1 MKTGFRISLITIS
14 LALLVGCTA
23 GVFLLAIAPAD
34 RLRAEYDSFSRLD
47 ASLAALEV
55 ELFRGAVVPS
65 DSSTPGRITEALKS
79 AEAAF
84 DAIAAVSTGKAD
96 TAAAIDEIGGA
107 RAAISSGA
115 AELLSVLSGSASGGT
130 LSGYADGLSALS
142 VSIDSVRARA
152 AGILPAVSRDIH
164 GYLTL
169 SFVVSGLII
178 VCAWLLGLLA
188 VWLYSRSVSRVTRRF
203 TLILDDLAAGRI
215 DTCLDGPESVQGDA
229 LLERMARFVN
239 GLRALG
245 DSLGHEV
252 SVNVESSTK
261 LSDSL
266 GNTSSTFE
274 VVDGFIEN
282 IQNEVKVLEKQVNIV
297 KTGLERVTSGL
308 NHLDRSIG
316 NQRDVVDGSL
326 VSVDGMIASIGEMA
340 DSAMNDEKVVRD
352 LVESSESS
360 QTLFSATYRKITMIS
375 DSVSRINGMVEVIE
389 NISEQTSML
398 AMNAAI
404 EAAHAG
410 DAGKGFAVVAEEMTK
425 LAEAS
430 SDSSREIAESIGEII
445 ENITAMANSSAS
457 LDLSFGKMTA
467 DISRV
472 HETITKFSTGLVA
485 SNRDSQ
491 GVRETMNALKEVTDG
506 VTRDSGNMAEGAAS
520 IASSMT
526 ELDMISSRVF
536 DGITA
541 MSLMLDGLKDV
552 MGEFKTLAESMK
564 SSGLSMEAELSRL
577 K

>member
-1 MKTGFRISLITIS
+1 MKTGFRVSLITIS
-14 LALLVGCTA
+14 LALLLGCTA

-47 ASLAALEV
+47 SSLAALEV
-55 ELFRGAVVPS
+55 ELFRGAGIS
-65 DSSTPGRITEALKS
+65 ADSSASARITDAFKGSES
-79 AEAAF
+79 AF
-84 DAIAAVSTGKAD
+84 DEVASVSTGNRD
-96 TAAAIDEIGGA
+96 TSAAIAEIGKA
-107 RAAISSGA
+107 RAIISSGVA
-115 AELLSVLSGSASGGT
+115 DLQALLSGPVEGGT
-130 LSGYADGLSALS
+130 LSDYAGRLSGLSS
-142 VSIDSVRARA
+142 TIDSVRARA
-152 AGILPAVSRDIH
+152 SKILPVVSRDIH

-178 VCAWLLGLLA
+178 VCAWILGLLA
-188 VWLYSRSVSRVTRRF
+188 VWLYSRSFSRVTRRF
-203 TLILDDLAAGRI
+203 TVILDDLADGKI
-215 DTCLDGPESVQGDA
+215 NTCLDGTETGSGDE
-229 LLERMARFVN
+229 LLERMSRFVTS
-239 GLRALG
+239 LRALG
-245 DSLGHEV
+245 DSLTREV
-252 SVNVESSTK
+252 ATNVESSTK

-316 NQRDVVDGSL
+316 NQRDVVDGSM

-340 DSAMNDEKVVRD
+340 EAATNDEKVVRE
-352 LVESSESS
+352 LVDSSESS

-430 SDSSREIAESIGEII
+430 SESSREIAESIGEII
-445 ENITAMANSSAS
+445 ENITTMASSS
-457 LDLSFGKMTA
+457 GNLDLSFGKMTA

-485 SNRDSQ
+485 SSKDGQ

-506 VTRDSGNMAEGAAS
+506 VTRDSGNMAEGAGA
-520 IASSMT
+520 IAASMT

-552 MGEFKTLAESMK
+552 MAEFKTLAESMK
-564 SSGLSMEAELSRL
+564 SSGLAMHSELLRL

>member
-1 MKTGFRISLITIS
+1 MKTGFRVSLITIS
-14 LALLVGCTA
+14 LALLLGCTA

-47 ASLAALEV
+47 SSLAALEV
-55 ELFRGAVVPS
+55 ELFRGLGFSA
-65 DSSTPGRITEALKS
+65 DSSASARITDAFKG
-79 AEAAF
+79 AESAF
-84 DAIAAVSTGKAD
+84 DEVASVSTGNRD
-96 TAAAIDEIGGA
+96 TSAAIAEIGKA
-107 RAAISSGA
+107 RAIISSGVA
-115 AELLSVLSGSASGGT
+115 DLQALLSGPVEGGT
-130 LSGYADGLSALS
+130 LSDYAGHLSSLS
-142 VSIDSVRARA
+142 STIDSVRTRA
-152 AGILPAVSRDIH
+152 SKILPVVSRDIH

-178 VCAWLLGLLA
+178 VCAWILGLLA
-188 VWLYSRSVSRVTRRF
+188 VWLYSRSFSRVTRRF
-203 TLILDDLAAGRI
+203 TVILDDLADGKI
-215 DTCLDGPESVQGDA
+215 NTCLDGAETGSGDE
-229 LLERMARFVN
+229 LLERMSRFVTS
-239 GLRALG
+239 LRALG
-245 DSLGHEV
+245 DSLTREV
-252 SVNVESSTK
+252 ATNVESSTK

-316 NQRDVVDGSL
+316 NQRDVVDGSM

-340 DSAMNDEKVVRD
+340 EAATNDEKVVRE
-352 LVESSESS
+352 LVDSSESS

-445 ENITAMANSSAS
+445 ENITAMASSSGS

-485 SNRDSQ
+485 SSKDGQ
-491 GVRETMNALKEVTDG
+491 GVRETMNALKEVTDV
-506 VTRDSGNMAEGAAS
+506 VTRDSGNMAEGAGA
-520 IASSMT
+520 IAASMT

-552 MGEFKTLAESMK
+552 MAEFKTLAESMK
-564 SSGLSMEAELSRL
+564 SSGLSMRAELLRL

>member
-130 LSGYADGLSALS
+130 LSGYADGLSSLS

-215 DTCLDGPESVQGDA
+215 DTCLDGPESVKGDA

>member
-1 MKTGFRISLITIS
+1 M
-14 LALLVGCTA
+14 
-23 GVFLLAIAPAD
+23 
-34 RLRAEYDSFSRLD
+34 
-47 ASLAALEV
+47 
-55 ELFRGAVVPS
+55 
-65 DSSTPGRITEALKS
+65 
-79 AEAAF
+79 
-84 DAIAAVSTGKAD
+84 
-96 TAAAIDEIGGA
+96 
-107 RAAISSGA
+107 
-115 AELLSVLSGSASGGT
+115 
-130 LSGYADGLSALS
+130 
-142 VSIDSVRARA
+142 
-152 AGILPAVSRDIH
+152 
-164 GYLTL
+164 
-169 SFVVSGLII
+169 
-178 VCAWLLGLLA
+178 
-188 VWLYSRSVSRVTRRF
+188 
-203 TLILDDLAAGRI
+203 ILDDLAAGKI
-215 DTCLDGPESVQGDA
+215 NACLDGTKSGSGDA
-229 LLERMARFVN
+229 LLERMARFVT
-239 GLRALG
+239 GLRILG
-245 DSLGHEV
+245 DSLAHEV
-252 SVNVESSTK
+252 SINVESSTK

-316 NQRDVVDGSL
+316 NQRDVVDGSMI
-326 VSVDGMIASIGEMA
+326 SVDGMIASIGEMA
-340 DSAMNDEKVVRD
+340 AAATNDEKVVRD

-445 ENITAMANSSAS
+445 ENITTMASSS
-457 LDLSFGKMTA
+457 GNLDLSFGKMTA

-485 SNRDSQ
+485 SSKDGQ

-506 VTRDSGNMAEGAAS
+506 VTRDSGSMAEGAGA
-520 IASSMT
+520 IAASMT

-552 MGEFKTLAESMK
+552 MTEFKTLADSMK
-564 SSGLSMEAELSRL
+564 SSGLSMQAGLLRL